1 MITNDGNAILRELD
15 VSHPAAKSMIEL
27 ARAQDEE
34 VGDGTTS
41 VIVLAG
47 EMMQAAEAFVASKG
61 PARVS
66 LHPTQIVAAY
76 YNALDHALKVCN
88 TIAKPFDE
96 NDDEQ
101 FRRVIRS
108 CVGTKYTGRWGDLIV
123 NMALDAVRKVT
134 TVADPKTG
142 RKEIDTKRYVRVEK
156 IPGGEESDCRVMSG
170 IMLNKD
176 VTHSKMRR
184 RIENPRILLLD
195 CTLEYK
201 KGESQTS
208 VEMTKEDDFNRL
220 LKLEE
225 EYIQQICQDIIRAKP
240 DLVFT
245 EKGISDL
252 AQHYLYKAGIT
263 AIRRLRKTDNNRLA
277 RAVGATIVSRTDEI
291 QESDIGKGCG
301 LFEVVKIGDEYFCM
315 IDQCKDPKAC
325 TVILRGGS
333 KDILNEVERNFQDAL
348 QVARNL
354 ALDPRLLPGGGAL
367 EMCISRALAD
377 YAKSV
382 EGVEQ
387 WPMRNVAAAFEVIPR
402 TLAENCGADVVR
414 LMTEL
419 RAIHSAA
426 HAKGEMS
433 FVGIDGETGKLL
445 DMNDPA
451 NQDKSIWDPYVVKV
465 HYIKTAIESAAMLL
479 RIDDIL
485 SGLGSGQAK

>member
-1 MITNDGNAILRELD
+1 
-15 VSHPAAKSMIEL
+15 MIEL
-27 ARAQDEE
+27 SRAQDEE

-47 EMMQAAEAFVASKG
+47 EMMQAAEAFVSQGG

-76 YNALDHALKVCN
+76 HAALEHALKVCN
-88 TIAKPFDE
+88 TVARPFDS
-96 NDDEQ
+96 NDDQQ

-123 NMALDAVRKVT
+123 NMALEAVKKVA

-142 RKEIDTKRYVRVEK
+142 RLEIDTKRYVRVEK
-156 IPGGEESDCRVMSG
+156 IPGGEEADCRVMAG

-208 VEMTKEDDFNRL
+208 VEITKEDDWNKL

-225 EYIQQICQDIIRAKP
+225 EYVQNICADIIRAKP

-252 AQHYLYKAGIT
+252 AQHYLQKAGIT

-291 QESDIGKGCG
+291 QESDIGTGCG

-348 QVARNL
+348 QVARNI
-354 ALDPRLLPGGGAL
+354 ALDPRVLPGGGAV
-367 EMCISRALAD
+367 EMNIARSLSE
-377 YAKSV
+377 YAKTV
-382 EGVEQ
+382 DGVEQ
-387 WPMRNVAAAFEVIPR
+387 WPLRNAAAAFEVIPR

-414 LMTEL
+414 VMTAL
-419 RAIHSAA
+419 RATHAA
-426 HAKGEMS
+426 AYAKGELS
-433 FVGIDGETGKLL
+433 LVGIDGETGELL
-445 DMNDPA
+445 DMADPA
-451 NQDKSIWDPYVVKV
+451 KEEQSVWDPFVVKV
-465 HYIKTAIESAAMLL
+465 HYIKTAIEAAAMLL

-485 SGLGSGQAK
+485 SGMSTGK